1 MLSTKVDS
9 HVSNGKVELEERSV
23 VVAGSSSSSSSP
35 QVKNSQAASKFLQPR
50 KKVMGCPGWITPSR
64 GQHRV
69 KGAEGERE
77 KEREV
82 TGITEPRRI
91 SEASPRWDKCK
102 LEASPWYRSE
112 EDVIWRASRSN
123 LFLWAT
129 KDVCLKSETAP
140 TDGQSSQ
147 GSLFIAHYIQ
157 PSTFQPQTTRA
168 RGKVT

>member
-1 MLSTKVDS
+1 M
-9 HVSNGKVELEERSV
+9 SNGKVELEERSV
-23 VVAGSSSSSSSP
+23 VVGSSSSSSP

-69 KGAEGERE
+69 KGAEREGERGDWHHGADE
-77 KEREV
+77 NLR
-82 TGITEPRRI
+82 GISTLM
-91 SEASPRWDKCK
+91 DKYK

-123 LFLWAT
+123 LFLWAA

-157 PSTFQPQTTRA
+157 PSTFQPQTTATRA